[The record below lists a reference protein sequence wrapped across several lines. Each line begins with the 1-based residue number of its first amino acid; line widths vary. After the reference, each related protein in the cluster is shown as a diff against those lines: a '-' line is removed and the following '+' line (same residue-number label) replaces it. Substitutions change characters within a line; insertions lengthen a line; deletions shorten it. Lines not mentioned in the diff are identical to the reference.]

1 MGLNTR
7 YKDSVFTL
15 LFSDPNA
22 LRDLYGAI
30 AGVPLDPA
38 IPVRINTL
46 EGALFMERVNDIS
59 FEIAGKVVVLIEHQS
74 TINPNM
80 ALRLLLYIARIYE
93 KIIDNKTLYSGK
105 KMPVPRPEFI
115 VLYNGTAPYPDE
127 TVIRLSDSFE
137 EGEKLGMPEPVF
149 PALELA
155 VRVYNINEGRNGE
168 IIRRSER
175 LRGYSAF
182 IAKVREYEGVK
193 GEKETAMKEA
203 VRYCMEHDILKY

>member
-1 MGLNTR
+1 
-7 YKDSVFTL
+7 
-15 LFSDPNA
+15 
-22 LRDLYGAI
+22 
-30 AGVPLDPA
+30 
-38 IPVRINTL
+38 
-46 EGALFMERVNDIS
+46 MERINDIS

-93 KIIDNKTLYSGK
+93 KNIDNKTLYSGK
-105 KMPVPRPEFI
+105 KMAILRPEFF

-137 EGEKLGMPEPVF
+137 QGGKPGMPGSDIA
-149 PALELA
+149 ALELM
-155 VRVYNINEGRNGE
+155 VKVYNINEGRNGE

-182 IAKVREYEGVK
+182 IAKVREYEAAK
-193 GEKETAMKEA
+193 GEKEAAMREA
-203 VRYCMEHDILKY
+203 VRYCMEHDILKDLSLAKLRFLKVAVPKLKFWNSLTF